1 MELLVSKTLARA
13 LALKGQGPDLMRAG
27 TPVHSSDAASGACP
41 GCACRG
47 FRVDVSLDNPR
58 VG

>member
-27 TPVHSSDAASGACP
+27 TPVAMLLAGPALGVPAEDSALMSVLTTP
-41 GCACRG
+41 G
-47 FRVDVSLDNPR
+47 
-58 VG
+58 